1 MRERE
6 RERGW
11 RMKTCDLNRVQRR
24 LGRMRYCCREYL
36 PEAEGCAVDTAA
48 VSRLKAGVI
57 YG

>member
-1 MRERE
+1 
-6 RERGW
+6 
-11 RMKTCDLNRVQRR
+11 
-24 LGRMRYCCREYL
+24 MRYCCREYL